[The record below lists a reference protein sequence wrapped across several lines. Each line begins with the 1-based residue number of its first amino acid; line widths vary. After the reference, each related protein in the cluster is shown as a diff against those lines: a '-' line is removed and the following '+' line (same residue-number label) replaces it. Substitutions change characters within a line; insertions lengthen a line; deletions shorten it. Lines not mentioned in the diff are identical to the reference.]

1 MRKVTTT
8 PTTIPAIFPV
18 AFVAFLVVVD
28 GIRTFDDPV
37 PVYEGLYVLADP
49 AEGGGEGGGVMV
61 IFGLSG
67 YQANSTCD
75 LPNNYRGNSPKK
87 KWPKIRFAVP
97 KQTRKQRNKERN
109 KQKSCTY
116 LFCGFQ

>member
-18 AFVAFLVVVD
+18 AFVAFLVVVV

-49 AEGGGEGGGVMV
+49 PEGGGEGGGGDGDGGFAAEELEKDTS
-61 IFGLSG
+61 I
-67 YQANSTCD
+67 D
-75 LPNNYRGNSPKK
+75 
-87 KWPKIRFAVP
+87 KIS
-97 KQTRKQRNKERN
+97 QSYDQLLHLNRKQARE
-109 KQKSCTY
+109 
-116 LFCGFQ
+116 GV

>member
-18 AFVAFLVVVD
+18 AFVAFLVVVV

-49 AEGGGEGGGVMV
+49 PEGGGEGGGGDGDGGFAAEELEKDTS
-61 IFGLSG
+61 I
-67 YQANSTCD
+67 D
-75 LPNNYRGNSPKK
+75 
-87 KWPKIRFAVP
+87 KIS
-97 KQTRKQRNKERN
+97 QSSDQLLHLNRKQARE
-109 KQKSCTY
+109 
-116 LFCGFQ
+116 GV

>member
-37 PVYEGLYVLADP
+37 PVYEGLHVLTDP
-49 AEGGGEGGGVMV
+49 PEGGGEGGGGDGD
-61 IFGLSG
+61 FRSF
-67 YQANSTCD
+67 C
-75 LPNNYRGNSPKK
+75 LPGQLYM
-87 KWPKIRFAVP
+87 
-97 KQTRKQRNKERN
+97 
-109 KQKSCTY
+109 
-116 LFCGFQ
+116 